1 MSKKLSSHV
10 RHEVY
15 RGDRI
20 TILLRE
26 RDESGDDL
34 PPVYFVRLRRNDS
47 CLSKRRWVCHNTL
60 FRLFERYGMTTATAE
75 SEEILEEP
83 EEYGCVQ

>member
-1 MSKKLSSHV
+1 MY
-10 RHEVY
+10 Y

-26 RDESGDDL
+26 RDASGDDL
-34 PPVYFVRLRRNDS
+34 PPIYFVRLRRNDS
-47 CLSKRRWVCHNTL
+47 CLSKRRYVCHSRL
-60 FRLFERYGMTTATAE
+60 FRSFERYGMTAE